1 MAKVTILAAAKLAGI
16 SRANFYKNYVNTGT
30 ITVGKNVKGRP
41 EIDTSEILRVFGEIK
56 CAPGETQG
64 IHNEIHKVT
73 LAKDSEDS
81 MLQIEVRILREQ
93 LSEAKDREEWLKQK
107 VDSLSSAN
115 IFLLENKQ
123 PEQPKKKRFWL
134 F

>member
-1 MAKVTILAAAKLAGI
+1 MAKVSILAAAKLAGV
-16 SRANFYKNYVNTGT
+16 SRANFYKSYVNTGV

-56 CAPGETQG
+56 SVAGETLG
-64 IHNEIHKVT
+64 RHEEIHKVT

-81 MLQIEVRILREQ
+81 ALQVEVRMLREQ
-93 LSEAKDREEWLKQK
+93 LDEAKDREEWLKQK
-107 VDSLSSAN
+107 IDSLSSAN
-115 IFLLENKQ
+115 ILLLENKQ
-123 PEQPKKKRFWL
+123 PQQRKKKRFWL